1 MWLVAFLI
9 FICVL
14 VTGSLLVA
22 TMHMG
27 FGLAWIFIIVL
38 AIYFLA
44 SEGRSA
50 KEVLGNRYAHDEISR
65 KQYLQMKK
73 DMK

>member
-9 FICVL
+9 FIGVF

-22 TMHMG
+22 TVHMG
-27 FGLAWIFIIVL
+27 FGLAWIFIIML

-44 SEGRSA
+44 SEDKSA
-50 KEVLGNRYAHDEISR
+50 KEVLGNRYAHGETSR

-73 DMK
+73 A